1 MSEPEGNLIYNP
13 ESIFT
18 WKKNNSTQELSTSKY
33 TEREDLIYGTK
44 GDEQINLQH
53 FNLENQNFD

>member
-1 MSEPEGNLIYNP
+1 M
-13 ESIFT
+13 
-18 WKKNNSTQELSTSKY
+18 QELSTSKY